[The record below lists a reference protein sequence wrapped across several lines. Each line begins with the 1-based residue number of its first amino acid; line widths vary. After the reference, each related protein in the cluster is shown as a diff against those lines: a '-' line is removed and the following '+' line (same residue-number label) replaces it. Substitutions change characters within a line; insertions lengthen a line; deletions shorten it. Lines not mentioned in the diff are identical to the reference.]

1 MNIVTSVKVYP
12 QGGTVETV
20 SQKKKYS
27 TSCCP
32 ESASKSCLMI
42 RAPLS
47 GKGSKDKRSDEFDFF
62 ESCYYLY
69 AFVLIFHCVQGD
81 LYI

>member
-20 SQKKKYS
+20 SQKKKNS

-47 GKGSKDKRSDEFDFF
+47 GKGSKDKRLDEFDFF
-62 ESCYYLY
+62 
-69 AFVLIFHCVQGD
+69 LIMLLSICLCTD
-81 LYI
+81 ISLCSR